1 MTFRCALR
9 FEPDKAKGP
18 GYGLILASCPGF
30 SAAPN
35 TLLYMIKSVQQH
47 EPRPQRLAAR
57 RRPSRA
63 RRRRPRAKS

>member
-35 TLLYMIKSVQQH
+35 TLLYMIKD
-47 EPRPQRLAAR
+47 
-57 RRPSRA
+57 PSNGRCV
-63 RRRRPRAKS
+63 

>member
-18 GYGLILASCPGF
+18 GCGLILASCPGF

-35 TLLYMIKSVQQH
+35 TLLYMIRI
-47 EPRPQRLAAR
+47 RPTA
-57 RRPSRA
+57 
-63 RRRRPRAKS
+63 